1 VSASERTETLAD
13 LDQFRPALLRWA
25 RYLAQDPTVAEDLV
39 QATMLSAIE
48 HFGQWQGRG
57 PLKHWLIRILTNQHR
72 RQGRQREATV
82 DEATWE
88 HLATHAGWAADF
100 SLDRQERIETV
111 QQALLSLPEADREVL
126 LLRDIEGIEGAE
138 AADMLGLSLP
148 ALKSKLHRA
157 RLRMLAAIQQ
167 GPGHPLPHHPATVM
181 SCMEV
186 LQCLGDYV
194 DGALSPPVVAAI
206 DAHLA
211 DCGRCRLF
219 SRRYAHLLDQLA
231 AF

>member
-13 LDQFRPALLRWA
+13 LEQFRPALLRWA
-25 RYLAQDPTVAEDLV
+25 RYLSQDPTLAEDLV

-57 PLKHWLIRILTNQHR
+57 PLKHWLMRILTNQHR
-72 RQGRQREATV
+72 REGRHREATV

-88 HLATHAGWAADF
+88 HLATDAGWAADTA
-100 SLDRQERIETV
+100 LLRQERIEV
-111 QQALLSLPEADREVL
+111 LQQALLGLPEADREVL
-126 LLRDIEGIEGAE
+126 LLRDLEGIEGAE
-138 AADMLGLSLP
+138 AAEMLGLSLP

-157 RLRMLAAIQQ
+157 RLRLLAAVRE
-167 GPGHPLPHHPATVM
+167 GPSHSLPHAPETAM

-194 DGALSPPVVAAI
+194 EGALAPSVVAAL
-206 DAHLA
+206 DAHLV
-211 DCGRCRLF
+211 DCRRCRLF
-219 SRRYAHLLDQLA
+219 SRRYADLLDHLA
-231 AF
+231 RV